1 MKKLIIAL
9 GFVAGSFALAGC
21 GDETHD
27 IPYFKAH
34 QDEMKQV
41 LEECGKQSME
51 TWSDNCRNAHE
62 AEVQIKN
69 ETFFSPSKKG

>member
-9 GFVAGSFALAGC
+9 GLVAGSFALAGC

-41 LEECGKQSME
+41 LEECGKQSMD
-51 TWSDNCRNAHE
+51 TWSDNCKNAQE
-62 AEVQIKN
+62 ADHQIKSDKL
-69 ETFFSPSKKG
+69 FAPSKK

>member
-9 GFVAGSFALAGC
+9 GLAVGSIALTGC

-27 IPYFKAH
+27 IPYFKEH

-41 LEECGKQSME
+41 LQECEKQSMAN
-51 TWSDNCRNAHE
+51 WSDNCKNAQE
-62 AEVQIKN
+62 ADHQIKSDKL
-69 ETFFSPSKKG
+69 FAPSKK